1 MSFRPARVSLV
12 PFRLSL
18 LLLML
23 VAGDVAVNAQTV
35 VDPRNAQFNASPD
48 HSATNTDGSPALDHY
63 ELEFYMVGASQP
75 FQTVGLGKPT
85 PDGTGK
91 ILVDF
96 SALLVPVPTPGIIYN
111 ASVAAVGPVGRTS
124 SALSI
129 DSFEFSSPCTYTISP
144 TTIALS
150 SAGGTGTVTVTAP
163 NGCAWTA
170 TESASWLSITGG
182 ASGSGTGT
190 VSYSVIANAT
200 SSSQNATLT
209 VAGQAVAVTE
219 AGAACT
225 LSVAPT
231 TIALNSGG
239 GTGSVT
245 VSVPA
250 GCAWTATSNASWFV
264 VTSGASA
271 SGNGSV
277 TYSATVNPSTTDRN
291 ATLTIG
297 GQAITVTEA
306 KRLAAPTG
314 LRVVRP

>member
-1 MSFRPARVSLV
+1 MSLV
-12 PFRLSL
+12 SFRLSL
-18 LLLML
+18 LLMML

-48 HSATNTDGSPALDHY
+48 HSATSPDGSPALDHY

-75 FQTVGLGKPT
+75 FQTVGLGKPA
-85 PDGTGK
+85 PDGAGS

-96 SALLVPVPTPGIIYN
+96 STLLVPVPAGGIVYS
-111 ASVAAVGPVGRTS
+111 ATVAAVGPGGRTS

-129 DSFEFSSPCTYTISP
+129 DSFEFSTPCTYTISP
-144 TTIALS
+144 TTIALT
-150 SAGGTGTVTVTAP
+150 SAGGTGSVTVTAP
-163 NGCAWTA
+163 GGCAWTA
-170 TESASWLSITGG
+170 SESASWLSITGG
-182 ASGSGTGT
+182 ASGSGNGT
-190 VSYSVIANAT
+190 VAYSATANA
-200 SSSQNATLT
+200 SSSAQNTTMT

-225 LSVAPT
+225 LSVSPT
-231 TIALNSGG
+231 TIVLGSGG

-245 VSVPA
+245 VSVPG

-314 LRVVRP
+314 LRVVRQ